1 MHPGEVEPYPLSPID
16 VAPIDAASDNR
27 RRRPAWRRVVAA
39 AVMGAFTLM
48 LVTLGFTR
56 YAHHPAY
63 GFRHPVPSTS
73 N

>member
-1 MHPGEVEPYPLSPID
+1 MRPGEADHYSLSSTG
-16 VAPIDAASDNR
+16 AANDNP
-27 RRRPAWRRVVAA
+27 RRRPTWRRLVAA

-63 GFRHPVPSTS
+63 GIRPSTPLG
-73 N
+73 NPN

>member
-1 MHPGEVEPYPLSPID
+1 MRPDEAKSYRLYR
-16 VAPIDAASDNR
+16 ANAANDNR
-27 RRRPAWRRVVAA
+27 RRPTWRRLVAA
-39 AVMGAFTLM
+39 VVMGAFTLM

-63 GFRHPVPSTS
+63 GLPHPLLNP

>member
-1 MHPGEVEPYPLSPID
+1 MRPGEAEPYPLSPID
-16 VAPIDAASDNR
+16 SADDNR
-27 RRRPAWRRVVAA
+27 RRRPTWRRLVAA

-63 GFRHPVPSTS
+63 GIHPAMPLL
-73 N
+73 NPN